1 MQIITRSG
9 LLTILVL
16 VLKLLYHLRSN
27 MFKGNSYDIS
37 LIIDKNSTAS
47 K

>member
-9 LLTILVL
+9 LLTTLVL
-16 VLKLLYHLRSN
+16 VLKVLYHLRSN
-27 MFKGNSYDIS
+27 KFRGISYDIS
-37 LIIDKNSTAS
+37 VIIDKNSTAS